1 MVPLRDLVQ
10 KDTYL
15 DSPEF
20 SDEFLLPALA
30 AGHNVTLVTA
40 FAPSYLFRLIND
52 LYSSPEIEP
61 GLLRVVF
68 CVPLLGD
75 MNLSKARLLSKYFS
89 AFASTHQEVRVFIKG
104 LQSLSAEG
112 NVQVSALF
120 STQATMLTPSC
131 IGIVESG
138 EYSSQDLISLVDPLA
153 EDFNSPITVG
163 RSWDQNSEE
172 FQDVKRAVTK
182 ALFENFSNIL
192 RVTPSELLQLVD
204 EIAIKGYPRLDVSGG
219 GAESSVNLPSRS
231 SSPGKTKKKGDSD
244 LNDEELEDELE
255 LEFLVSTSFEDEEI
269 DELLRDVSW
278 RDFTSQSESLDEFL
292 GFDVDFVDFS
302 RGSFERSHAGP
313 MAYDLAELLG
323 NGIAVCWCGQEYDR
337 SDGCP
342 ESFY

>member
-1 MVPLRDLVQ
+1 MEPLRNLVQ
-10 KDTYL
+10 KDAYA

-52 LYSSPEIEP
+52 LYQSPEIEP

-68 CVPLLGD
+68 CVPLLAD
-75 MNLSKARLLSKYFS
+75 MNLPRARLLSKYLS
-89 AFASTHQEVRVFIKG
+89 AYATDHQEVRVFLKG
-104 LQSLSAEG
+104 IQSLSSEG

-120 STQATMLTPSC
+120 STKATMITPSC

-138 EYSSQDLISLVDPLA
+138 EYSSQDLISMVDHLA

-163 RSWDQNSEE
+163 KSWDPHTGE
-172 FQDVKRAVTK
+172 FQEIKRAVTK
-182 ALFENFSNIL
+182 ALFENFSHNL
-192 RVTPSELLQLVD
+192 RVTPAELLELVD
-204 EIAIKGYPRLDVSGG
+204 EIVVKGYPRLDVSVGS
-219 GAESSVNLPSRS
+219 ESIVNLPNRS
-231 SSPGKTKKKGDSD
+231 SSPGITKKKGRSKLD
-244 LNDEELEDELE
+244 DEELGEEFEDDDLD
-255 LEFLVSTSFEDEEI
+255 STSFDEEEI
-269 DELLRDVSW
+269 DELLREVSW

-292 GFDVDFVDFS
+292 GFDVEFVDFS

-323 NGIAVCWCGQEYDR
+323 NAIGVCWCGQEYDR

-342 ESFY
+342 ENFY

>member
-1 MVPLRDLVQ
+1 MEPLRNLVQ
-10 KDTYL
+10 KDSFV
-15 DSPEF
+15 DNPEF

-30 AGHNVTLVTA
+30 SGHSVTLVTA
-40 FAPSYLFRLIND
+40 FAPSYLFRLISD
-52 LYSSPEIEP
+52 LYQSPEIEP

-68 CVPLLGD
+68 CVPLLAD
-75 MNLSKARLLSKYFS
+75 MDLPKARLLSKYLS
-89 AFASTHQEVRVFIKG
+89 AFASTHHEVWEFLKG
-104 LQSLSAEG
+104 VKSLSGEG
-112 NVQVSALF
+112 NVQISALF
-120 STQATMLTPSC
+120 STKATMLTPSC

-163 RSWDQNSEE
+163 RSWDPNSEE

-182 ALFENFSNIL
+182 ALFENFSNNL

-204 EIAIKGYPRLDVSGG
+204 EIIIKGYPRFDVPGG
-219 GAESSVNLPSRS
+219 ESEGSVNLPTRS
-231 SSPGKTKKKGDSD
+231 SSPGKTKKKGQSKLYDQK
-244 LNDEELEDELE
+244 LEEELE
-255 LEFLVSTSFEDEEI
+255 LEYLGSTSFDDEEI
-269 DELLRDVSW
+269 DELLREVSW